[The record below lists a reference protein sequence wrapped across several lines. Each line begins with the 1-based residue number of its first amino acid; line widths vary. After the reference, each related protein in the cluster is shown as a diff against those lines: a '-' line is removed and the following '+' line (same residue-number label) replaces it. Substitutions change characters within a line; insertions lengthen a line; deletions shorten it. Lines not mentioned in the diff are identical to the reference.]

1 MTQLRELYGDRL
13 HDPAAVLE
21 LVIAVGLP
29 RAGA

>member
-21 LVIAVGLP
+21 LVIAL
-29 RAGA
+29 GAHVP